1 MVAGGDGGEDAAEEG
16 ADGGEHQLVGGEH
29 PVPAHHAQAGH
40 LPRLLVQHRQ
50 LHFLTLQSVALDL
63 HVKVSEEYGEF
74 HFPAV
79 VLNDSCS
86 AIGTKRIKRI
96 ACSITRSVFEVPK

>member
-29 PVPAHHAQAGH
+29 PVPAHQAQAGH

-50 LHFLTLQSVALDL
+50 MHLRLLQCNLVHRIYMSRFLKNMENNTRT
-63 HVKVSEEYGEF
+63 E
-74 HFPAV
+74 
-79 VLNDSCS
+79 N
-86 AIGTKRIKRI
+86 IG
-96 ACSITRSVFEVPK
+96 